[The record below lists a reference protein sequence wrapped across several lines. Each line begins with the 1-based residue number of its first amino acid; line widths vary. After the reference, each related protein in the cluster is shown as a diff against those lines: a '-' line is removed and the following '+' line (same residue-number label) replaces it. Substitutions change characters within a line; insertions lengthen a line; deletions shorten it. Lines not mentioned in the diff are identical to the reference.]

1 MADGTDGVL
10 VQTCAVWVH
19 PTSDAGAA
27 TMSGKSIDKMKVL
40 PTHCEIQIVR

>member
-1 MADGTDGVL
+1 MADGTNGVL
-10 VQTCAVWVH
+10 VKTCAVWVH

-27 TMSGKSIDKMKVL
+27 IMSGKSIDKMKVL